1 MNTNEAEIIERNT
14 PMLKMIVSVFM
25 RKVSASNRGGMISRE
40 DLLQEITLC
49 FLLEVRRYGE
59 DEAVKH
65 KRTLYHALY
74 RAAIAA
80 LPVKTAYHAY
90 ARERR
95 QALVVVEWDE
105 EYRAAS
111 KVNDAFSAVAFRETL
126 EGLEEQEWQIIRLKL
141 EGLTQREIGLKMGL
155 SDAAICRRMK
165 RIRRQ
170 FEQVQ

>member
-1 MNTNEAEIIERNT
+1 MQA
-14 PMLKMIVSVFM
+14 
-25 RKVSASNRGGMISRE
+25 
-40 DLLQEITLC
+40 ITLC
-49 FLLEVRRYGE
+49 FLQEVRKHGE
-59 DEAVKH
+59 KIAVKN
-65 KRTLYHALY
+65 KLTLYHALY

-111 KVNDAFSAVAFRETL
+111 KVNDAFSAAAFRETL
-126 EGLEEQEWQIIRLKL
+126 EEQERQIIRLKL
-141 EGLTQREIGLKMGL
+141 EGLTQRAIGLKMGL

-165 RIRRQ
+165 HIRRQ

>member
-1 MNTNEAEIIERNT
+1 MNEAEIITRNEI
-14 PMLKMIVSVFM
+14 MLKQIVSVYM
-25 RKVSASNRGGMISRE
+25 RKVSASNRGGMIDRE
-40 DLLQEITLC
+40 DMMQEITLC
-49 FLLEVRRYGE
+49 FLQEVRKHGE
-59 DEAVKH
+59 EIAVKN
-65 KRTLYHALY
+65 KLTLYHALY
-74 RAAIAA
+74 QAAIAA

-95 QALVVVEWDE
+95 QALVVMEWDE

-111 KVNDAFSAVAFRETL
+111 KVNDAFSAAAFRETL
-126 EGLEEQEWQIIRLKL
+126 EGLEEQERQIIRLKL

-155 SDAAICRRMK
+155 SNAAICRRMK

>member
-25 RKVSASNRGGMISRE
+25 RKVSDSNRGGMISRE

-74 RAAIAA
+74 VAVIEA
-80 LPVKTAYHAY
+80 LPVKTAYAAY
-90 ARERR
+90 GKARR
-95 QALVVVEWDE
+95 QAIIVEEWNE
-105 EYRAAS
+105 QQHS
-111 KVNDAFSAVAFRETL
+111 KAEATAFDYMAVCEVL